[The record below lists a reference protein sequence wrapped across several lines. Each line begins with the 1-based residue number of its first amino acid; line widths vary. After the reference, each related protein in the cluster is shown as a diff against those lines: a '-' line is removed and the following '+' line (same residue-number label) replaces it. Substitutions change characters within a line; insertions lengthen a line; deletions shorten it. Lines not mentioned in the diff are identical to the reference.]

1 MIFHNEVFD
10 EFPLIETDRLIL
22 REIKPDDADYIF
34 EIYSDTE
41 AMKYFGR
48 ETFKSVDDAFLWI
61 NKIHD
66 DFKNKEGIR
75 WGITLKDTGRYI
87 GSGGIWRIIKDHFR
101 GEIGYELNP
110 KYWNR
115 GLMYEALM
123 PMIDF
128 AFGKMNLHS
137 IEANTD
143 PENSAS
149 VRLLEKTGFV
159 KEGHFKENYYSKG
172 KFLDSAVYSLIKNN
186 RKKFTV

>member
-1 MIFHNEVFD
+1 M
-10 EFPLIETDRLIL
+10 
-22 REIKPDDADYIF
+22 
-34 EIYSDTE
+34 
-41 AMKYFGR
+41 
-48 ETFKSVDDAFLWI
+48 WI

-75 WGITLKDTGRYI
+75 WGITLKIQADTLAV
-87 GSGGIWRIIKDHFR
+87 GGIWRIIKDHFR

-149 VRLLEKTGFV
+149 VRLLEKQDSLRKDILRKIIIL
-159 KEGHFKENYYSKG
+159 KEVS
-172 KFLDSAVYSLIKNN
+172 
-186 RKKFTV
+186 